1 MVVPVV
7 RVTVALRDGAAAS
20 RGDGA
25 AGGLIKKVPKGYL
38 IRNMVFVVMVV
49 ESIDDTTITDVGS
62 VVSAEKIGDN
72 SRTACLKV
80 ACVMMVRGKRRVPLG
95 IAGLGGFASF

>member
-7 RVTVALRDGAAAS
+7 RITVALRNGAAAS

-38 IRNMVFVVMVV
+38 VRNMVFVVMVV

-72 SRTACLKV
+72 SKHGLSEGCLCDDGSRKEE
-80 ACVMMVRGKRRVPLG
+80 GSLG
-95 IAGLGGFASF
+95 YC